1 MPEDVAITPTT
12 DAAATP
18 AVPVQ
23 RNCRRDIAD
32 VGPQALQKHEKP
44 PAEPALRKSVM
55 GASRNDFYGGNA
67 IRVAP
72 RLPGFSTSISV
83 HQF

>member
-32 VGPQALQKHEKP
+32 DGPQALQKHEKP

-55 GASRNDFYGGNA
+55 GASRNDF
-67 IRVAP
+67 
-72 RLPGFSTSISV
+72 
-83 HQF
+83 